1 VPFRSY
7 LPGWHGGYF
16 NLRTFAPAEKNT
28 PDSQYLRYIRYT
40 PHFAVPQ
47 LPDYLHSLED
57 TVMLFSV
64 DGAIPAATMEVLQ
77 STPWL
82 LHK

>member
-1 VPFRSY
+1 V
-7 LPGWHGGYF
+7 GYF
-16 NLRTFAPAEKNT
+16 KLRTFAPAEKNT
-28 PDSQYLRYIRYT
+28 PDSQYLRYT

-57 TVMLFSV
+57 TFMLFSV
-64 DGAIPAATMEVLQ
+64 DGAIPAAMMEVLQ